1 MIEGIVQ
8 NMAKERE
15 SMEKE
20 REKYNIA
27 IKNAAPEN
35 FKVSI
40 HSNNTTESI

>member
-20 REKYNIA
+20 REKYNKA

-40 HSNNTTESI
+40 HPLNISESI